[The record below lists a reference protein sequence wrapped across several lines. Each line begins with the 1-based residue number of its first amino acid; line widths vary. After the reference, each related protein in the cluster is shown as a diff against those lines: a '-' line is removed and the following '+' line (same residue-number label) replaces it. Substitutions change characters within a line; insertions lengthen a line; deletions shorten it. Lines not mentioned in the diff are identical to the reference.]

1 MILPK
6 LQKICSKNDK
16 FLVDYFR
23 CIEQKHTMMYFLDLD
38 NKRCSNNPVIS
49 IRVSKPAAR
58 GLVNISKLKVQDDE
72 VGDGTTS
79 VTVLAAELLRVRLN
93 NNEYW
98 EILISPGLT

>member
-1 MILPK
+1 
-6 LQKICSKNDK
+6 
-16 FLVDYFR
+16 
-23 CIEQKHTMMYFLDLD
+23 MMYFLDLD
-38 NKRCSNNPVIS
+38 NKRCSHNPVIS

-79 VTVLAAELLRVRLN
+79 ITVLAAELLAAELLRVRLN
-93 NNEYW
+93 NDEYW